1 MKRKKE
7 NLPEVKDAE
16 SQIENNLITTL
27 SPTQQRFIHLYL
39 TGIYTLPKLAEL
51 LDVHYNTVR
60 NWLRQPIIRQIIS
73 EYQQD
78 EHQIVEQGLKAL
90 RMKAL
95 IRANELMDS
104 PIDGVAVQVVK
115 DILDRTGHK
124 PKQEIKKDITV
135 KTFEQ
140 HILDLANETIVD
152 ADFRELEDDE
162 E

>member
-1 MKRKKE
+1 
-7 NLPEVKDAE
+7 
-16 SQIENNLITTL
+16 
-27 SPTQQRFIHLYL
+27 
-39 TGIYTLPKLAEL
+39 
-51 LDVHYNTVR
+51 
-60 NWLRQPIIRQIIS
+60 
-73 EYQQD
+73 
-78 EHQIVEQGLKAL
+78 
-90 RMKAL
+90 MKAL

-152 ADFRELEDDE
+152 ADFRELEGDE